1 MTVNTAPSIKVS
13 GVQTFGANQA
23 TEISGISV
31 SETGNTDGETFT
43 VTLADSHGVLSATR
57 GVQTNG
63 GHTLTFSNLS
73 LSTLNTD
80 LGTLKDT
87 DATAGSDTITV
98 NATDSFGNAATQ
110 KTISVTATGVPSIA
124 APNSETL
131 GVNKALAITGISVSE
146 ASNVTGEI
154 FSATVTDTNG
164 VLTATGGVPSNG
176 GHTLTFT
183 GLSFSTLNTDLGTLS
198 DTDGTTGSDSIKVN
212 VSDSEGNSAAQ
223 ASIAVTVNGTPS
235 IAAPSTATVG
245 VGKSTGISG
254 ISVSETG
261 NTTTGGETFTA
272 TVTDTNGTLSATGG
286 VPSNGG
292 HTLTFSGLSL
302 ATLNSDLATLSD
314 TDGTSGSDTIKVNA
328 TDSFGN
334 AATQQTIAVNAVNP
348 TPPTGFVFTPD
359 AATLA
364 TLEQNGSD
372 LNNNTELGTFTQSGG
387 QSGDTFTLTIGAL
400 GASSSNAAAGTNWRT
415 CSTPQFSN
423 INGSYS
429 GKLYA
434 LTVTVNDT
442 TNDTHTSA
450 LPFNVVVGNQ
460 YDNTIT
466 VTGSTPTIVYGL
478 DGNDT
483 INASGMTATTWL
495 VGGAG
500 ADTMT
505 GGSGTNTYVF
515 ASGDSALSL
524 GGFGTHGTLRLRYCH
539 RLQRRSERC
548 NKRKHSIQRGVG
560 RERHRQQ
567 QLVIGFA
574 YRIRSHIG

>member
-1 MTVNTAPSIKVS
+1 M
-13 GVQTFGANQA
+13 
-23 TEISGISV
+23 SGISV

-43 VTLADSHGVLSATR
+43 VTLADSHGVLSATG

-124 APNSETL
+124 APSSETL

-146 ASNVTGEI
+146 ASNVTGEM

-223 ASIAVTVNGTPS
+223 ASIAVTVNPPS

-261 NTTTGGETFTA
+261 NTTTSGETFTA

-292 HTLTFSGLSL
+292 HTLTFTGLSL
-302 ATLNSDLATLSD
+302 STLNTDLGTLSD
-314 TDGTSGSDTIKVNA
+314 TETRRR
-328 TDSFGN
+328 
-334 AATQQTIAVNAVNP
+334 P
-348 TPPTGFVFTPD
+348 TPLSSMRLT
-359 AATLA
+359 ASAT
-364 TLEQNGSD
+364 
-372 LNNNTELGTFTQSGG
+372 
-387 QSGDTFTLTIGAL
+387 
-400 GASSSNAAAGTNWRT
+400 
-415 CSTPQFSN
+415 
-423 INGSYS
+423 
-429 GKLYA
+429 
-434 LTVTVNDT
+434 
-442 TNDTHTSA
+442 
-450 LPFNVVVGNQ
+450 
-460 YDNTIT
+460 
-466 VTGSTPTIVYGL
+466 
-478 DGNDT
+478 
-483 INASGMTATTWL
+483 
-495 VGGAG
+495 
-500 ADTMT
+500 
-505 GGSGTNTYVF
+505 
-515 ASGDSALSL
+515 
-524 GGFGTHGTLRLRYCH
+524 
-539 RLQRRSERC
+539 RRR
-548 NKRKHSIQRGVG
+548 KRR
-560 RERHRQQ
+560 RW
-567 QLVIGFA
+567 
-574 YRIRSHIG
+574 